1 MLTIDLMEHQRCFSL
16 VLQAVVLLIT
26 LRLAL
31 QLQRMVVQ
39 GVPLDNTSRVVILVD
54 SFSANMTRGVHD
66 QLGEQST
73 RHSHA

>member
-1 MLTIDLMEHQRCFSL
+1 MLTIASLEHQRCFNV

-39 GVPLDNTSRVVILVD
+39 GVPLDSTSRVVILVD
-54 SFSANMTRGVHD
+54 SFSQ
-66 QLGEQST
+66 QLCNSMCNPHMIT
-73 RHSHA
+73 L